1 MKLVK
6 LKDTNGKIAYLNPD
20 HLVLVAHAEAGG
32 GVPSIGV
39 SAVLLVNGQII
50 AAKGTPEEVSQLI
63 EGGGLA

>member
-6 LKDTNGKIAYLNPD
+6 LEDTNGKIAYLNPD

-50 AAKGTPEEVSQLI
+50 AAKGTPEEVRQLI
-63 EGGGLA
+63 ESGGLG